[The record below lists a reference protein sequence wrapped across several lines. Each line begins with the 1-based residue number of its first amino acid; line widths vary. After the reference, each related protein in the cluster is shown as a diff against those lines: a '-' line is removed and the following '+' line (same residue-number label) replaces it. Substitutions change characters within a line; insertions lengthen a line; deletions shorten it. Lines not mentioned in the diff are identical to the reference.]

1 MAILTSTEYPAIR
14 AAIDITLTTDD
25 LPDSIIALPI
35 YAAAAD
41 QDVLA
46 RDPLAESRTGAA
58 LQHVK
63 NAATYFCAARLIL
76 ALPQFTQERE
86 GEQQYTRQSVN
97 VADRAAELRGLAAA
111 ELDAVLDPDPG
122 DVVAQRPTF
131 FGRLAGGRGR
141 W

>member
-1 MAILTSTEYPAIR
+1 MAILTSAEYPAIR
-14 AAIDITLTTDD
+14 AAIDIKLDSTF
-25 LPDSIIALPI
+25 LPDSIIALSI

-63 NAATYFCAARLIL
+63 NAATYFCAARLIS
-76 ALPQFTQERE
+76 AIPQLTAERE

-97 VADRAAELRGLAAA
+97 VAERAAELRGLAAS

-122 DVVAQRPTF
+122 DVTAQRPTF
-131 FGRLAGGRGR
+131 FARASGGRGR